1 MSSVTTKRVSLTI
14 PIDVL
19 TEIDYCSH
27 RLGITRSAFMSEL
40 MRQSLS
46 PILPLLQ
53 SLPDSPDEVAVKRF
67 RGDSVAVIQSILG
80 DAFPDIKGAVD
91 EQRDLFKD

>member
-1 MSSVTTKRVSLTI
+1 MSSVTTTRVSLTI

-19 TEIDYCSH
+19 AEIDYCSK
-27 RLGITRSAFMSEL
+27 RLGITRSAFISEL

-53 SLPDSPDEVAVKRF
+53 SLPDAPDEGAAKRF
-67 RGDSVAVIQSILG
+67 RGDSVAVIQSMLG
-80 DAFPDIKGAVD
+80 DVFPDIEGGVD

>member
-19 TEIDYCSH
+19 SEIDYCSG
-27 RLGITRSAFMSEL
+27 RLGITRSAFISEL

-46 PILPLLQ
+46 PITPLLRN
-53 SLPDSPDEVAVKRF
+53 LPDSPDDVAIKRF
-67 RGDSVAVIQSILG
+67 RGDSVSLIRSMVG
-80 DAFPDIKGAVD
+80 DALPSIEGVVD